1 MAPQATDPESGTLT
15 YSLAVPGFTTDPP
28 FEINPNSNS
37 RQIRVASGAA
47 LNHEDKETYSVTVT
61 AEDEFNATATATF
74 DIAILDVNERP
85 VAFPDPSVTTA
96 EDMSVTFGVLG
107 NDTDPDPGDTL
118 TVSITTQPRSGR
130 VVLDTNTQLLT
141 YEPADN
147 VFGTFTFTYTATDDD
162 PDRRLSSL
170 PAQVTIIVN
179 SVNDAP
185 EFATDMTTR
194 TVSEGARPGDTVG
207 PRVEATDV
215 DDITLTY
222 SLSGASDFVIDA
234 SGPTAGQI
242 RVAPGVTLDRENTP
256 SYQVSVTATDRG
268 NESDTT
274 AVTINLDNVNDPPRG
289 RKLHGEDRR
298 GRCR

>member
-1 MAPQATDPESGTLT
+1 MRTVVGVAPQATDPESGTLT
-15 YSLAVPGFTTDPP
+15 YSLAVSGFTSDPP
-28 FEINPNSNS
+28 FEINPTS
-37 RQIRVASGAA
+37 RQIRVATGAI
-47 LNHEDKETYSVTVT
+47 LNHEQQESYSVTVT
-61 AEDEFNATATATF
+61 AEDTFNATGTAAF
-74 DIAILDVNERP
+74 AITIEDVNEPP
-85 VAFPDPSVTTA
+85 VAVADPSVTTA

-170 PAQVTIIVN
+170 PAQVTVTVN

-207 PRVEATDV
+207 
-215 DDITLTY
+215 
-222 SLSGASDFVIDA
+222 
-234 SGPTAGQI
+234 
-242 RVAPGVTLDRENTP
+242 
-256 SYQVSVTATDRG
+256 
-268 NESDTT
+268 
-274 AVTINLDNVNDPPRG
+274 
-289 RKLHGEDRR
+289 RR
-298 GRCR
+298 